1 MIFVFIQ
8 RCTLLCFV
16 FVHRSHFFMTQ
27 RYDNELE
34 DEEEVEEE
42 AENWNNRVEC
52 VQHSSEASSEESD
65 SEWENEAPQNK
76 RSRRVYT
83 YSLPFEQ
90 HSGSLQAELKEFNA
104 FLTLPIV
111 LKR

>member
-1 MIFVFIQ
+1 
-8 RCTLLCFV
+8 
-16 FVHRSHFFMTQ
+16 MTQ

-65 SEWENEAPQNK
+65 SEWENEAPQNASK
-76 RSRRVYT
+76 LRSRRVYT
-83 YSLPFEQ
+83 YSLPYEQ
-90 HSGSLQAELKEFNA
+90 HSASLQAELKEFNA